1 MAYLNKV
8 FLLGNLARDPDLRG
22 LNNGNSVCELR
33 VAASRK
39 YIANG
44 REFEET
50 CFADVIVFGKT
61 ANNCKQFLVKGS
73 QVLVEGRLQTDE
85 WVSRDGD
92 KRSKLIIAAENI
104 QFLNNRRGVDQQY
117 APRTNDEPEW

>member
-1 MAYLNKV
+1 MVYLNKV

-39 YIANG
+39 YQVNG

-50 CFADVIVFGKT
+50 CFAEVIVFGKT
-61 ANNCKQFLVKGS
+61 ANNCKQFLAKGS

-85 WVSRDGD
+85 WITRDGD
-92 KRSKLIIAAENI
+92 NRSKLIIAAKNI

-117 APRTNDEPEW
+117 APRANDEPER